1 MSKFAKYEV
10 LTYAVNFGVRPAFS
24 KGPGSFFLIVRIRV
38 RPIKYDVVKFLFAFT

>member
-24 KGPGSFFLIVRIRV
+24 KGPGSFFFD
-38 RPIKYDVVKFLFAFT
+38 RPGPGPPHKV